1 MSVGLLFSFV
11 VLRNTFYAMNVHC
24 YSSPSHPVVCSPCA
38 ESKSAMA
45 EPGEVASPPHPSAKK
60 QESLK
65 RDRESQDMNDSDDED
80 EDEADLLEEEE
91 EEEVRATMIMEQ
103 SASTGSTV

>member
-1 MSVGLLFSFV
+1 
-11 VLRNTFYAMNVHC
+11 
-24 YSSPSHPVVCSPCA
+24 
-38 ESKSAMA
+38 MA
-45 EPGEVASPPHPSAKK
+45 EPGEVASPPHPSTKK

-91 EEEVRATMIMEQ
+91 EVRLIE
-103 SASTGSTV
+103 